1 MSWLKDGQPVDTKKV
16 NIRNSDK
23 DSILFIRGA
32 QREDSG
38 VYEMTLKVDSFEDKG
53 TITLQ
58 IVGEWHMR
66 QNNLIYTKNMW
77 ACQTVGSRE
86 AFLLNL
92 LSWLCSWRVDFLVS
106 RLVTLSGCL
115 PT

>member
-23 DSILFIRGA
+23 DSILFIRSA

-58 IVGEWHMR
+58 IVGE
-66 QNNLIYTKNMW
+66 QNNLIYTK
-77 ACQTVGSRE
+77 E
-86 AFLLNL
+86 Y
-92 LSWLCSWRVDFLVS
+92 VS
-106 RLVTLSGCL
+106 VSNC
-115 PT
+115 

>member
-23 DSILFIRGA
+23 DSILFIRSA

-38 VYEMTLKVDSFEDKG
+38 VYEMTLKVDSFEDKA

-58 IVGEWHMR
+58 IVGE
-66 QNNLIYTKNMW
+66 
-77 ACQTVGSRE
+77 
-86 AFLLNL
+86 
-92 LSWLCSWRVDFLVS
+92 
-106 RLVTLSGCL
+106 
-115 PT
+115 